1 MPFFSQDRPRAR
13 FAGMALSPQ
22 RGVWSANP
30 LTIVMSPPW
39 SNRSQVK
46 SSHYYSCIRIPDF
59 LFVIMTLSKFTSTLD
74 TPGVDILEFQDWE
87 PLGGYTRGIP
97 GIILLRAP
105 SPVYPARAPHLHT
118 VFPPLGARHWAPPPE
133 GVLAPASKTP
143 NRLGGQP
150 VHRGPEGSQ
159 SSQHLSTLYCHKH
172 QGGILGKKQSFRRF
186 VGLSCENRGRR
197 KVEGS

>member
-118 VFPPLGARHWAPPPE
+118 VFPPLGARHWAPPQR
-133 GVLAPASKTP
+133 GSWRLQARLRIDWAV
-143 NRLGGQP
+143 NRYTGGQR
-150 VHRGPEGSQ
+150 VHNRANTSPHCIVTSTRGE
-159 SSQHLSTLYCHKH
+159 Y
-172 QGGILGKKQSFRRF
+172 
-186 VGLSCENRGRR
+186 
-197 KVEGS
+197 